1 MNKANKS
8 RLKPS
13 GQAWKP
19 VDGQW
24 VIARTDVMVQTSPV
38 DVYVIL
44 EVPSLYIHAYELVEG
59 DEMTAAAASAFL
71 KKGYKGNRAWPPR
84 VTVAKGDPRGAVI
97 AELARSFSIAVDEVP
112 MADIN
117 AYAAPFLKDF
127 AQHGLGASPLIDD
140 TVSHHDRESARAM
153 IPDSYD
159 PCPCAS
165 GVKFKFCC
173 KKIFREIIE
182 AMVAAEDGHYPEAL
196 RWMRAAEKIN
206 GLSAEVLCR
215 YAVVYSF
222 FDQGEYE
229 TYLHRCLEKNPR
241 HPRAHYMMGLTLVQ
255 QGKLDAAIDEYQQAI
270 ENYPKKDRFHLNET
284 WNNLGTAY
292 HAGRNFAKAKEA
304 WETAVMS
311 LPSDQVAVRN
321 LVEFIYEN
329 EQLPESVRV
338 PSPVVMQTLQR
349 RG

>member
-1 MNKANKS
+1 MNKVNKF
-8 RLKPS
+8 LEPS

-44 EVPSLYIHAYELVEG
+44 EAPSLYIHAYELVEG

-71 KKGYKGNRAWPPR
+71 KKGYKGSRGWPPR
-84 VTVAKGDPRGAVI
+84 LAVAKGDPTGAVI
-97 AELARSFSIAVDEVP
+97 AELARSFSIAVDKVP

-127 AQHGLGASPLIDD
+127 AQHGLGASPVIDD
-140 TVSHHDRESARAM
+140 TVSHDRESAQAM

-182 AMVAAEDGHYPEAL
+182 AMVAAEDGHCPEAL
-196 RWMRAAEKIN
+196 CWMREAEKITDFP
-206 GLSAEVLCR
+206 LRFCVAMPSCIVFLTRASMKPTCIDVL
-215 YAVVYSF
+215 
-222 FDQGEYE
+222 
-229 TYLHRCLEKNPR
+229 
-241 HPRAHYMMGLTLVQ
+241 
-255 QGKLDAAIDEYQQAI
+255 
-270 ENYPKKDRFHLNET
+270 
-284 WNNLGTAY
+284 
-292 HAGRNFAKAKEA
+292 
-304 WETAVMS
+304 
-311 LPSDQVAVRN
+311 
-321 LVEFIYEN
+321 
-329 EQLPESVRV
+329 
-338 PSPVVMQTLQR
+338 R
-349 RG
+349 RTRDIHEPII